1 MKMKKQKWLTICI
14 ALALAAVMLWAV
26 PSLAQM
32 HGRGGPWGQGW
43 GCWQG
48 QGQGQGQGQY
58 RGAGYAAYCPNYSGY
73 QYYRGNRGY
82 WGNNPQANTGSRG
95 PMRGGRNYQPNT
107 QPTPPP
113 ATQ

>member
-32 HGRGGPWGQGW
+32 RGRGGPWGQGW

-48 QGQGQGQGQY
+48 QGQRQGQY
-58 RGAGYAAYCPNYSGY
+58 RGGGYAYCPNYQGY
-73 QYYRGNRGY
+73 QYYRGNRGN
-82 WGNNPQANTGSRG
+82 WGNAPQANPGNRG

>member
-14 ALALAAVMLWAV
+14 ALALAAVMFWAV

-32 HGRGGPWGQGW
+32 RGRGGPWGQGW

-48 QGQGQGQGQY
+48 QGQA
-58 RGAGYAAYCPNYSGY
+58 RGPGYAAYCPYYSGN
-73 QYYRGNRGY
+73 QYSRGRGY
-82 WGNNPQANTGSRG
+82 WGNNPQANTGNRG
-95 PMRGGRNYQPNT
+95 PVKGGRNYQPNT
-107 QPTPPP
+107 QPSPPP

>member
-1 MKMKKQKWLTICI
+1 MKKQKWLTICI
-14 ALALAAVMLWAV
+14 ALALAAVMFWAV

-32 HGRGGPWGQGW
+32 RGRGGSWGQGW

-48 QGQGQGQGQY
+48 QGRSWGPGN
-58 RGAGYAAYCPNYSGY
+58 AAYCPNY
-73 QYYRGNRGY
+73 QYYRGNRGN
-82 WGNNPQANTGSRG
+82 WGNQGYRRNYPQANPGNRG

-107 QPTPPP
+107 QTTPPP